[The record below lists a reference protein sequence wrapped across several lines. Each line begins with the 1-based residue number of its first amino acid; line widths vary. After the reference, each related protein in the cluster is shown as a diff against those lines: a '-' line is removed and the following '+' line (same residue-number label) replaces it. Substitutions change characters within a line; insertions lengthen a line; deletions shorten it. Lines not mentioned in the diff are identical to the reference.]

1 MKKFFAVILALAL
14 CLTAFCGMSAMAE
27 EGVTY
32 VQVTDLE
39 EVKKGGDY
47 AIVAY
52 HAPDDAYYAMYT
64 FSYTTKIDSTK
75 VLPDVALSVTD
86 GVLTITGGDMPV
98 WTIAA
103 EGEGISLHKADV
115 GYVGWN
121 GEKKTEC
128 VANPFAWQIAAGE
141 NGIFRI
147 TNGGGTYVLGYRD
160 NNPNFRFGPWPSSK
174 EGDETYSF
182 DLMLFKATTAG
193 SGATPAPNPGPS
205 IDDTADINTLPL
217 YAVLAM
223 GVAVVTFASKK
234 RFAK

>member
-14 CLTAFCGMSAMAE
+14 CLTAFCGMSAMAAE
-27 EGVTY
+27 SVSY

-39 EVKKGGDY
+39 EVKAGGEY
-47 AIVAY
+47 VIIAY
-52 HAPDDAYYAMYT
+52 HAADDAYYALDSFT
-64 FSYTTKIDSTK
+64 DDAAKIDSTK
-75 VLPDVALSVTD
+75 MFNKEVSVAD
-86 GVLTITGGDMPV
+86 GVATITGGDMPV

>member
-86 GVLTITGGDMPV
+86 GMLTITGGDMPV

-103 EGEGISLHKADV
+103 DGETISMYQAGG
-115 GYVGWN
+115 GYIGWQS
-121 GEKKTEC
+121 G
-128 VANPFAWQIAAGE
+128 ANIEWSETACPWNIVAGE
-141 NGIFRI
+141 NGTFRI
-147 TNGGGTYVLGYRD
+147 TIGDGAQIMGYRD
-160 NNPNFRFGPWPSSK
+160 NNPYFRFAPWGAAK
-174 EGDETYSF
+174 EGDPNYTF
-182 DLMLFKATTAG
+182 DLMLFKAVAPE
-193 SGATPAPNPGPS
+193 TPNGPEGPG
-205 IDDTADINTLPL
+205 IDDTADINTMPL
-217 YAVLAM
+217 YAVLVL
-223 GVAVVTFASKK
+223 GVAVVAFASKK